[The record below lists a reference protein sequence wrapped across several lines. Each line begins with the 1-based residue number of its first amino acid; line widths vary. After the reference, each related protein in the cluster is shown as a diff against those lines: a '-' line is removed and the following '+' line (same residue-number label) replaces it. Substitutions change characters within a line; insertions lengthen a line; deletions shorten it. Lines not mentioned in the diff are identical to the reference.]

1 MRLHALG
8 ESLILD
14 DIPAPEPGPGQ
25 VRLRLE
31 ACGVNF
37 GDTLLIHGKYQEK
50 PALPF
55 SPGAEV
61 CGVVDKLGE
70 GVTGLT
76 VGQRVAAM
84 VGNGGFAE
92 MAVASASACVPTPEG
107 MEPAIAAA
115 FLIAYGTSHVAL
127 EYRAR
132 LQPGERLMVLG
143 AAGGVGLTAVEIG
156 KLMGA
161 EVIACARGA
170 DRLAICKQMG
180 ADHLID
186 TSSEDIKARG
196 KELGGVDVVYD
207 PVGGE
212 QFRAALSA
220 CRPEAR
226 MIPLGFASGDIPQ
239 IPANLLL
246 VKNIDVLGFYWGAYR
261 QFKPKVLTDS
271 IATLF
276 KWWSE
281 GKLHPHVS
289 HTLPLAQAGEAIA
302 LLADRKATGKVVVD
316 CTA

>member
-1 MRLHALG
+1 MRAMRLHALG

-196 KELGGVDVVYD
+196 KELGGVD
-207 PVGGE
+207 
-212 QFRAALSA
+212 
-220 CRPEAR
+220 
-226 MIPLGFASGDIPQ
+226 
-239 IPANLLL
+239 
-246 VKNIDVLGFYWGAYR
+246 
-261 QFKPKVLTDS
+261 
-271 IATLF
+271 
-276 KWWSE
+276 
-281 GKLHPHVS
+281 
-289 HTLPLAQAGEAIA
+289 
-302 LLADRKATGKVVVD
+302 
-316 CTA
+316 

>member
-226 MIPLGFASGDIPQ
+226 MIPLGVASGDIPQ